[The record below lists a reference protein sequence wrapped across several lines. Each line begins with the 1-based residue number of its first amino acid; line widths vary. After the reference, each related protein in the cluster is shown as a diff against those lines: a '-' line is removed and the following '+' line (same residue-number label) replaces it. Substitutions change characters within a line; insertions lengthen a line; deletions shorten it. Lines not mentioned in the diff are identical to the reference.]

1 MTPSVRLAILNAFV
15 SCLHHQMS
23 CMSADSDPSDVLRAA
38 GNGAAFYLSLIGEE

>member
-1 MTPSVRLAILNAFV
+1 MTPSVRLLVLSAFV
-15 SCLHHQMS
+15 SCLRAQMA